1 MATRNYA
8 NAPATT
14 LSSGCTNSATA
25 IVLTSVSGLPVSYP
39 YILILDRGQAVEE
52 VVLVTSSGGG
62 TTLNVTRGYDSTTG
76 FSHSAGALVEHG
88 ISAIDPREANT
99 HVNATGAVHGL
110 SGSVVGTTDTQ
121 TLTNKTMSVASN
133 TFSGLT
139 ASRFVTSGAGG
150 NMDSTL
156 TKAIPA
162 GVVVGDTDTQTL
174 TNKTIS
180 ADNNTLSGIAASSFV
195 LSNGS
200 GNIDGAAAQKVI
212 PAGAVVGTSD
222 TQTLTNKTLTT
233 PTIGDFTNAVHSH
246 ANAAGGGGL
255 NEITI
260 TNDDTSG
267 LALVTNSITGTTVDL
282 AKFQVNGTDV
292 VRIGSEGKVRS
303 ATTTGGGG
311 RALLPHAEIARTS
324 ATSWANNTLAQVTM
338 GTMNFESDASMG
350 DTAGDQL
357 VFPVAGRYWVY
368 GRLQFAGSNTGR
380 RDLRLINQGG
390 TTMALDRDEQ
400 PNATLDSTLFV
411 GRMLDVAVNDTVH
424 LEALQNSGGLLDI
437 QQAQLGAFFV
447 SPAS

>member
-1 MATRNYA
+1 MALRNYA

-14 LSSGCTNSATA
+14 LSSGCTNSATS
-25 IVLTSVSGLPVSYP
+25 IVLVSVSGLPVSYP

-121 TLTNKTMSVASN
+121 TLSNKTMSVASN

-195 LSNGS
+195 LSNAS
-200 GNIDGAAAQKVI
+200 GNIDGAAAQKAI
-212 PAGAVVGTSD
+212 PSGDVVGTSD
-222 TQTLTNKTLTT
+222 TQTLTNKTLTAPEMTDPNALDLDVNNSATGVTALNVNAISGTTAAVQRWLSNAAAVANVDVQGRFRGANTTGGPTRTSGPYASMTKTTNQSVNDNTNT
-233 PTIGDFTNAVHSH
+233 PLTWTSVIEETDATMGDAASAEFVTPIAGIYTIMASATWA
-246 ANAAGGGGL
+246 ANA
-255 NEITI
+255 
-260 TNDDTSG
+260 
-267 LALVTNSITGTTVDL
+267 TGRRLLRLQVDL
-282 AKFQVNGTDV
+282 AQKDLDNRDAPPDGQ
-292 VRIGSEGKVRS
+292 
-303 ATTTGGGG
+303 ATNHVFWRG
-311 RALLPHAEIARTS
+311 RL
-324 ATSWANNTLAQVTM
+324 
-338 GTMNFESDASMG
+338 D
-350 DTAGDQL
+350 AGD
-357 VFPVAGRYWVY
+357 VIDFEV
-368 GRLQFAGSNTGR
+368 
-380 RDLRLINQGG
+380 
-390 TTMALDRDEQ
+390 
-400 PNATLDSTLFV
+400 
-411 GRMLDVAVNDTVH
+411 
-424 LEALQNSGGLLDI
+424 LQNSGGNLDVLN
-437 QQAQLGAFFV
+437 AD
-447 SPAS
+447 ASVIWEMP